1 MYDNKS
7 RVRLRRRAPK
17 AGYIDK
23 DEEKEWKNR
32 MEEKGIGMWESE
44 DGGTLRQDTDDIG
57 WLCKGIT
64 LVQMGFRLD

>member
-23 DEEKEWKNR
+23 DEEKEWMNR
-32 MEEKGIGMWESE
+32 RKRHWNVGIGRRRNAET
-44 DGGTLRQDTDDIG
+44 GH
-57 WLCKGIT
+57 
-64 LVQMGFRLD
+64 

>member
-23 DEEKEWKNR
+23 DEEKEWMNR

-44 DGGTLRQDTDDIG
+44 DGGTLRQDTIIILG
-57 WLCKGIT
+57 
-64 LVQMGFRLD
+64 GFARVLLWFRWDFG